1 MSMTTKCPV
10 SDAVEVMEAGVVA
23 VTTMMTMVTTTAATP
38 LSLLCHT
45 RAVAVAVAVQRRR
58 LWKAQ

>member
-1 MSMTTKCPV
+1 MTTKCPV
-10 SDAVEVMEAGVVA
+10 FDAVEVMEAGVVA

-58 LWKAQ
+58 H